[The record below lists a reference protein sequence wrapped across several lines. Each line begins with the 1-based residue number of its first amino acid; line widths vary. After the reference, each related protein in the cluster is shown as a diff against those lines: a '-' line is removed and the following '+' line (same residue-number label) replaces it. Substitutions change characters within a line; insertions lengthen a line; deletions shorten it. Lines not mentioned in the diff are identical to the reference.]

1 MAIKNRQQKDD
12 RRKKR
17 NRYNLKKTGVSRPR
31 LSVYRSNQNIYAQII
46 DDINGKTLLSAST
59 MGKEFKTKKV
69 FGGNVAAAQEVG
81 AMIAKLAKNSGL
93 TEVVFDRGS
102 YIYHGRVKALAEAAR
117 GNGLVF

>member
-1 MAIKNRQQKDD
+1 MSLNIKKKDD

-17 NRYNLKKTGVSRPR
+17 TRFNLKKNSGSRPR
-31 LSVYRSNQNIYAQII
+31 LSVYRSNQHIYAQII

-59 MGKEFKTKKV
+59 MNKEFKTKKA
-69 FGGNVAAAQEVG
+69 FGGNISAAQEIG
-81 AMIAKLAKNSGL
+81 SLIAKLAKDSGL
-93 TEVVFDRGS
+93 KEVVFDRGS